1 VASTVV
7 LVNGL
12 PGAGK
17 TTLAQQLKGASGWPL
32 LSKDAVKEA
41 LALIADGAVSSGRVG
56 AVAMNT
62 VWSMAAAIDGE
73 VIVESW
79 WFRPRDLGFA
89 QAGVDVAG
97 ATRVVEVWCD
107 VDPAVARKRYASR
120 HRAAVHDDDAR
131 LVSDFDRWAA
141 DGVPLGIGPVVRM
154 DTSGPVDVSGLV
166 ARVREAASA

>member
-1 VASTVV
+1 MATAVV

-17 TTLAQQLKGASGWPL
+17 TTLAQRVKEASGWPL

-41 LALIADGAVSSGRVG
+41 LAVIAGGAVGSGRLG

-62 VWSMAAAIDGE
+62 VWSMAAAVEGV

-89 QAGVDVAG
+89 RAGVAASGAG
-97 ATRVVEVWCD
+97 RVVEVWCEVSPD
-107 VDPAVARKRYASR
+107 LARERYARR
-120 HRAAVHDDDAR
+120 HRPAVHDDGAR
-131 LVSDFDRWAA
+131 LATDFDRWAA
-141 DGVPLGIGPVVRM
+141 EGVPLGIGPVVRV
-154 DTSGPVDVSGLV
+154 DTRGAVDVDGLV
-166 ARVREAASA
+166 ARLREAVAL

>member
-1 VASTVV
+1 MADIVI

-17 TTLAQQLKGASGWPL
+17 TTLAQQLREASGWPL

-41 LALIADGAVSSGRVG
+41 LALIAEGAVSSSRVG
-56 AVAMNT
+56 AVAMDT
-62 VWSMAAAIDGE
+62 VWSMAAAIDAE

-89 QAGVDVAG
+89 RAGLDVAG
-97 ATRVVEVWCD
+97 AARVVEVWCD
-107 VDPAVARKRYASR
+107 VDPAVARKRYTGR
-120 HRAAVHDDDAR
+120 HRTAVHDDGAR

-141 DGVPLGIGPVVRM
+141 AGVPLGIGPVVRV
-154 DTSGPVDVSGLV
+154 DTSGPVDVSALV
-166 ARVREAASA
+166 AQVREAASA

>member
-1 VASTVV
+1 MASTVI

-17 TTLAQQLKGASGWPL
+17 TTLAQQLKEASGWPL

-41 LALIADGAVSSGRVG
+41 LALIADGAVSSGQLG

-89 QAGVDVAG
+89 QAGVVVAG
-97 ATRVVEVWCD
+97 AARVVEVWCD
-107 VDPAVARKRYASR
+107 VDPVVARKRYAGR
-120 HRAAVHDDDAR
+120 HRAAVHDDGAR
-131 LVSDFDRWAA
+131 LATDFDRWAA
-141 DGVPLGIGPVVRM
+141 DGVPLEIGLVLQA

-166 ARVREAASA
+166 AQVREASV